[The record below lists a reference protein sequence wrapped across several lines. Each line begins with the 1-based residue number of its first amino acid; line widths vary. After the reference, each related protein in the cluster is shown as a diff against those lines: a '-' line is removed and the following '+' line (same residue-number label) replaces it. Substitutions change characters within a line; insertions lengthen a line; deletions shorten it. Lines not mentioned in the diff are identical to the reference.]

1 MSNLSYIVVSNIIDM
16 ETSTIVGFR
25 VVCIDNGKVYDSSI
39 DTLMK
44 NIVKSPSSFL
54 NVSLDMFNNLVFG
67 TYSNTSND
75 LPSLTLS
82 GKRLVNESDAITL
95 GHTDTRGNAIAYNA
109 HGEKVVAQMK
119 EYLTGLKSFTNAWLS
134 NGVLKGYFKVDM
146 LDKNYFS
153 KTGLCVPMLYG
164 ISLS

>member
-1 MSNLSYIVVSNIIDM
+1 MSNLSYIVVSNIVDM
-16 ETSTIVGFR
+16 ETSTIVGYR
-25 VVCIDNGKVYDSSI
+25 VVCINNGKVYDSSI
-39 DTLMK
+39 DTLIK
-44 NIVKSPSSFL
+44 NILKSPSSFL

-67 TYSNTSND
+67 TYSKTSND

-82 GKRLVNESDAITL
+82 GKRLVNNLDAITL

-109 HGEKVVAQMK
+109 HGEKIVAQMK
-119 EYLTGLKSFTNAWLS
+119 EYTTGLKYFTNAWLS
-134 NGVLKGYFKVDM
+134 NGILEGYFKVDM

-153 KTGLCVPMLYG
+153 KTGLHVPILYG